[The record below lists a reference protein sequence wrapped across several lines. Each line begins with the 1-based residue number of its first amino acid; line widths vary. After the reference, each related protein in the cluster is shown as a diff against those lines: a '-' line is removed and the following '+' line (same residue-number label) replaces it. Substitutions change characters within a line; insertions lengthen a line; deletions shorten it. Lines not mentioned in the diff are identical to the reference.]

1 MRSIR
6 TVFITFVGVI
16 LVLTLGVLT
25 LINYFNTRNII
36 MSDLNEEMTLTT
48 QGAAKDLGAWISVRK
63 GELETI
69 ANAPVILTGDQTE
82 IKNYLNAELKRLP
95 DYSTFWVSDEKGSW
109 YSPAGT
115 TGSISERDYYSEL
128 LKTSQTVISN
138 PLLGKADG
146 KMAFVIAVPIKQNGK
161 IVAILGGNVKM
172 DELSRRVTEI
182 KVGKTGYAS
191 LYQSDGMTVAH
202 PNQDLVMK
210 YNPMQD
216 SKLDPTLKAGYQKM
230 LKGET
235 GEFQIKLNGSDNFLA
250 YAPVPGVTWVLS
262 VNALTHEFLGPLVS
276 LAYSS
281 VITTAILLLIAIL
294 ALVVLTNRI
303 TKPLSSL
310 QAQAK
315 RVAQGDLSRIEM
327 NITAKNEIGRLAE
340 ALQIM
345 VKNLHSL
352 VGQVA
357 ISAEHVVSS
366 AGHLAISAEQSAQ
379 AGDQI
384 ASSLSQVAV
393 GAEHQLTTIDEAK
406 QAMAEIQ
413 DSIQHATSNTD
424 KVVDFSGKTLLATQT
439 GSDAVDKAMNQMD
452 RIQDVVTQAAELVLK
467 LGERSNEIGNIVDA
481 ISGIAEQTNLLA
493 LNAAIEAAR
502 AGEQGRGFA
511 VVADEVRKLAE
522 QSAEATKQI
531 TLLIRQ
537 IQGDTEQAVQAMTAG
552 TKEVETGAEV
562 VGTAATSFS
571 DISLSVNT
579 ISQQIKVIYQMV
591 HQVALDSER
600 VTTSIDQLSKVSKD
614 AVSHVQ
620 SVSAS
625 SEEQL
630 AFIQEIAQ
638 ASQDLN
644 KMAEGLQGAVTQFKI

>member
-1 MRSIR
+1 MRRIR
-6 TVFITFVGVI
+6 TIFITFIGAI
-16 LVLTLGVLT
+16 LVLTLSVLT
-25 LINYFNTRNII
+25 FINYMNTRNII
-36 MSDLNEEMTLTT
+36 MSDLNQTMTLTT

-63 GELETI
+63 GEVETI
-69 ANAPVILTGDQTE
+69 ANAPVMSTGDQTA
-82 IKNYLNAELKRLP
+82 IKAYLSAELKRLP

-115 TGSISERDYYSEL
+115 TGSISERDYYQEL

-172 DELSRRVTEI
+172 DELSRRATEI
-182 KVGKTGYAS
+182 KVGKTGNAS
-191 LYQSDGMTVAH
+191 LYQSDGLTIVH

-210 YNPMQD
+210 YNPIQD

-230 LKGET
+230 FKGET
-235 GEFQIKLNGSDNFLA
+235 GEFQVKDDGLDKFIA
-250 YAPVPGVTWVLS
+250 YAPVPGVAWVLT
-262 VNALTHEFLGPLVS
+262 VNALTSEFLGPLVS
-276 LAYSS
+276 LAYTS
-281 VITTAILLLIAIL
+281 VITAAILLLIAVFV
-294 ALVVLTNRI
+294 LVGLTNRI
-303 TKPLSSL
+303 TKPLSNL
-310 QAQAK
+310 QAQAEQ
-315 RVAQGDLSRIEM
+315 VAQGDLSQTEID
-327 NITAKNEIGRLAE
+327 IKAKNEIGRLAE
-340 ALQIM
+340 ALQTM

-352 VGQVA
+352 VGHVA
-357 ISAEHVVSS
+357 NSAEHVVTS

-384 ASSLSQVAV
+384 AISLSQVAV
-393 GAEHQLTTIDEAK
+393 GAEHQLSTIDEAK
-406 QAMAEIQ
+406 QAMSEIQ
-413 DSIQHATSNTD
+413 DSIQQATSNTD
-424 KVVDFSGKTLLATQT
+424 KVVDFSAKTLLATQT

-452 RIQDVVTQAAELVLK
+452 RIQEVVTQAAKLVLK
-467 LGERSNEIGNIVDA
+467 LGDRSNEIGNIVDA

-522 QSAEATKQI
+522 QSEEATKQI
-531 TLLIRQ
+531 SVLIQ
-537 IQGDTEQAVQAMTAG
+537 KIQGDTAQAVQAMTAG
-552 TKEVETGAEV
+552 TQEVETGSEV
-562 VGTAATSFS
+562 VETAATSFS
-571 DISLSVNT
+571 DISVSVNT
-579 ISQQIKVIYQMV
+579 ISEQIKSIYQMV
-591 HQVALDSER
+591 RQVAQDSKR
-600 VTTSIDQLSKVSKD
+600 VTTSIDRLSNVSRD
-614 AVSHVQ
+614 AVAHVQ

-644 KMAEGLQGAVTQFKI
+644 GMAESLQGAVAQFKI

>member
-1 MRSIR
+1 MRSIK
-6 TVFITFVGVI
+6 TVFITFLGMI
-16 LVLTLGVLT
+16 LVLTLSVLT
-25 LINYFNTRNII
+25 LINYINTRNII
-36 MSDLNEEMTLTT
+36 ISDLNQTMTLTT
-48 QGAAKDLGAWISVRK
+48 QGAAKDLGAWISIQK

-69 ANAPVILTGDQTE
+69 ANAPVMSMGDQTA
-82 IKNYLNAELKRLP
+82 IKNYLSTELKRLP

-115 TGSISERDYYSEL
+115 TGSISERDYYQEL
-128 LKTSQTVISN
+128 MKTSQTVISD

-161 IVAILGGNVKM
+161 IVAILGGNVRM
-172 DELSRRVTEI
+172 DELSRRTTEI

-191 LYQSDGMTVAH
+191 LYQSNGMTIAH
-202 PNQDLVMK
+202 LNQEQVMK
-210 YNPMQD
+210 YNPLQD

-235 GEFQIKLNGSDNFLA
+235 GLLQDKLNGSDSLLA
-250 YAPVPGVTWVLS
+250 YAPIPGVTWALS
-262 VNALTHEFLGPLVS
+262 VNASTTEFLGPLVS

-281 VITTAILLLIAIL
+281 VITAVILLLIAFL
-294 ALVVLTNRI
+294 ALVGLTNQI
-303 TKPLSSL
+303 TKPLSNL
-310 QAQAK
+310 QAQAE
-315 RVAQGDLSRIEM
+315 RVAQGDLSQTEID
-327 NITAKNEIGRLAE
+327 IKAKNEIGRLAE
-340 ALQIM
+340 ALQTM

-352 VGQVA
+352 VGHVA
-357 ISAEHVVSS
+357 NSAEHVVTS

-384 ASSLSQVAV
+384 AISLSQVAV

-406 QAMAEIQ
+406 QAMSEIQ

-424 KVVDFSGKTLLATQT
+424 KVVDFSEKTLLATQT
-439 GSDAVDKAMNQMD
+439 GSDAVDKAINQMN
-452 RIQDVVTQAAELVLK
+452 RIQDVVTQAAKLVLK
-467 LGERSNEIGNIVDA
+467 LGDRSNEIGNIVDA

-511 VVADEVRKLAE
+511 VVADEVGKLAE

-531 TLLIRQ
+531 SVLIRQ
-537 IQGDTEQAVQAMTAG
+537 IQGDTDQAVQAMTAG

-562 VGTAATSFS
+562 VETAATSFS
-571 DISLSVNT
+571 DISVSVNT
-579 ISQQIKVIYQMV
+579 ISEQIKDIYQIV
-591 HQVALDSER
+591 RQVERDSER
-600 VTTSIDQLSKVSKD
+600 VTTSIDRLSNVSKD
-614 AVSHVQ
+614 AVAQVQ

-625 SEEQL
+625 TEEQL
-630 AFIQEIAQ
+630 AFFQEIAQ

-644 KMAEGLQGAVTQFKI
+644 GMAESLQGAVAQFKI